1 MMKRY
6 ILFIILVLVGL
17 VTAYP
22 QRKDLDSLTRV
33 LATTPDEKKIDVY
46 QEIIIN
52 LWLNHPDSAM
62 GYAREAL
69 RLSNKLDDVR
79 TKAIALRLIGGVHYY
94 QGSYDSTIKYSYDAY
109 AYSQVSN
116 DSTLMSSSMNNIGL
130 AYYNLSSYPEALEY
144 LLRALNLKIKIKQ
157 EYGYAQT
164 LNNVGLV
171 YSELKDYERA
181 RQYFNRA
188 KKVSEEKNDKDQT
201 LYSLNNLGFTH
212 IDQKDYIKAQQYF
225 ERSLRLAETI
235 DNANWHAS
243 AYSGLAQVHYNNNNP
258 TAALAL
264 FRKSLTLR
272 ENISDQSGIAEIYSY
287 LGSIYTGMG
296 KKDSAR
302 IYLLRSQAIA
312 AQIQDKDQM
321 MFNYDLLKQFYV
333 NIKRFDSALYY
344 QTKFI
349 ALNDTVY
356 NDNLARNIK
365 GIQMQIEREE
375 SESRLAAKDS
385 EIRKITAQTYFLFA
399 LIIMSVIGSTLLYKS
414 YRAQGKLTADLVKT
428 NKEITE
434 QKEEIHKQRDK
445 LAFSH
450 RELETAKEI
459 IYQKNIELSKLNW
472 QLQNTVNIRTKE
484 LEQANQELK
493 VVNLELDNFIYRSS
507 HDIRG
512 PLVRLLGICHVALL
526 DIPDGKAR
534 EYFTMLYDAAQQL
547 NEIFDRLKTVSHIN
561 ETQIHP
567 VRIDFD
573 EMLNQVLDRLKS
585 MDGFD
590 EVEIVRE
597 NGINEWFSDRFLLEL
612 VLLNMIENSIRFQK
626 KSTSEKKFVKIRTA
640 RNGHHLKMAV
650 IDNGI
655 GIKEPDLENLYKM
668 FSKAARDH
676 RNVGLG
682 LYIVKQCMTKL
693 NGSIHLVDNQSGYTE
708 FELIHPML
716 NNN

>member
-1 MMKRY
+1 MIVKTFSW
-6 ILFIILVLVGL
+6 IIILLMVGFS
-17 VTAYP
+17 TSYS
-22 QRKDLDSLTRV
+22 QSGELDSLTQK
-33 LATTPDEKKIDVY
+33 LTTTPDDQKIDVY
-46 QEIIIN
+46 QEIIIR

-62 GYAREAL
+62 QYAREAL
-69 RLSNKLDDVR
+69 SLSRELEGAR

-94 QGSYDSTIKYSYDAY
+94 QGNYDSAIKYSYDAY
-109 AYSQVSN
+109 AYSEVTK

-144 LLRALNLKIKIKQ
+144 LLRALNLKVRIKQ
-157 EYGYAQT
+157 DYGYAQT

-171 YSELKDYERA
+171 YTELKDFERA
-181 RQYFNRA
+181 RQYFSKA
-188 KKVSEEKNDKDQT
+188 KQHSESKNDKNQI
-201 LYSLNNLGFTH
+201 LYSINNLGFTYLE
-212 IDQKDYIKAQQYF
+212 QKDFQKAKEHF
-225 ERSLRLAETI
+225 EEALRLAATI

-243 AYSGLAQVHYNNNNP
+243 AYSGLAQVYYDQNEP
-258 TAALAL
+258 SKALTL
-264 FRKSLTLR
+264 FRKSLSLR
-272 ENISDQSGIAEIYSY
+272 EQISDQSGIAEIYAY
-287 LGSIYTGMG
+287 LGGIYTKTG

-302 IYLLRSQAIA
+302 FYLHSSQSIA
-312 AQIQDKDQM
+312 SQIRDKDQM
-321 MFNYDLLKQFYV
+321 IYTYDLLKELYV
-333 NIKRFDSALYY
+333 SEKRFDSALYY
-344 QTKFI
+344 QTQFL
-349 ALNDTVY
+349 ALKDTVY
-356 NDNLARNIK
+356 NDNLARDIK

-385 EIRKITAQTYFLFA
+385 EIRKITVQTYFLGA
-399 LIIMSVIGSTLLYKS
+399 LIVMSIFGSFFLYKS
-414 YRAQGKLTADLVKT
+414 YRAQRRLSADLVKT
-428 NKEITE
+428 NTEILA
-434 QKEEIHKQRDK
+434 QKEEIHTQRDK
-445 LAFSH
+445 LAMSH

-459 IYQKNIELSKLNW
+459 ITQKNIELSKLNW

-547 NEIFDRLKTVSHIN
+547 NEIFDRLKIVSHIN
-561 ETQIHP
+561 ETEIHP
-567 VRIDFD
+567 VRIDFN
-573 EMLNQVLDRLKS
+573 EMLNQVLERLKA
-585 MDGFD
+585 MDGFN

-597 NGINEWFSDRFLLEL
+597 NGVNEWYSDRFLLEL

-626 KSTSEKKFVKIRTA
+626 KSTSEKKFVKIKTA

-655 GIKEPDLENLYKM
+655 GIKEPDMENLYKM

-693 NGSIHLVDNQSGYTE
+693 HGSIHLVQNDAGYTE
-708 FELIHPML
+708 FELIHPIW
-716 NNN
+716 NN

>member
-1 MMKRY
+1 MKKKPF
-6 ILFIILVLVGL
+6 LFIILVLFGL
-17 VTAYP
+17 VTVFG
-22 QRKDLDSLTRV
+22 QRRGLDSLSRV
-33 LATTPDEKKIDVY
+33 LAVTPDDQKIDVY

-62 GYAREAL
+62 QYAREAL
-69 RLSNKLDDVR
+69 TLSKTLENVR

-94 QGSYDSTIKYSYDAY
+94 QGNYDSTIKYSYEAF
-109 AYSQVSN
+109 AFSQESR
-116 DSTLMSSSMNNIGL
+116 DSTLMSSAMNNIGL

-171 YSELKDYERA
+171 YNELKDYEKA
-181 RQYFNRA
+181 RQYFERA
-188 KKVSEEKNDKDQT
+188 RKVSEENGDSDQV
-201 LYSLNNLGFTH
+201 LYSLNNLGFTYL
-212 IDQKDYIKAQQYF
+212 DQQDYIKAQEYF
-225 ERSLRLAETI
+225 DRSLKVAEQI

-243 AYSGLAQVHYNNNNP
+243 AYSGLAQVYYNRNNSQE
-258 TAALAL
+258 ALQL
-264 FRKSLTLR
+264 FRKSLSLR
-272 ENISDQSGIAEIYSY
+272 ENIRDQSGIAEIYSFI
-287 LGSIYTGMG
+287 GSIYTKLGR
-296 KKDSAR
+296 KDSAR
-302 IYLLRSQAIA
+302 NYLHRSRRIA
-312 AQIQDKDQM
+312 SQIRDKDQM
-321 MFNYDLLKQFYV
+321 IFTYDLLKQFY
-333 NIKRFDSALYY
+333 ITEKRYDSALYY
-344 QTKFI
+344 QTKYI
-349 ALNDTVY
+349 ALNDTVF

-375 SESRLAAKDS
+375 AENRLAAKDS
-385 EIRKITAQTYFLFA
+385 EIRKITAQTYFLIA
-399 LIIMSVIGSTLLYKS
+399 LIIMSVFGSFFLYKS
-414 YRAQGKLTADLVKT
+414 LRAQGKLTADLVKT

-445 LAFSH
+445 LAMSH

-526 DIPDGKAR
+526 DIPEGKAR

-561 ETQIHP
+561 ETKIHP

-573 EMLNQVLDRLKS
+573 EMLNQVLERLKT

-597 NGINEWFSDRFLLEL
+597 NGINEWFSDRYLLEL

-655 GIKEPDLENLYKM
+655 GIKEPDLDNLYKM

-693 NGSIHLVDNQSGYTE
+693 NGSIHLVQNDAGYTE
-708 FELIHPML
+708 FELIHPVL